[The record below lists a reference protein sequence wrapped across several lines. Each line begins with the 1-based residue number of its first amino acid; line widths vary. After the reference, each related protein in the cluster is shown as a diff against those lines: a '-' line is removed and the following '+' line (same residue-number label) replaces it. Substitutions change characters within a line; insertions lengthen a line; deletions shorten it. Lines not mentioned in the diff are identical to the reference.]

1 MLEAF
6 YAGRGMMSH
15 CNGITEQVRIHKLH
29 GVNKYYINYSDIYS
43 PTGPVMESTR
53 WDSPETGNT
62 WAKERSDAIY
72 NQAGSIYQERQE
84 ARKAVN
90 RQKER

>member
-1 MLEAF
+1 
-6 YAGRGMMSH
+6 
-15 CNGITEQVRIHKLH
+15 
-29 GVNKYYINYSDIYS
+29 
-43 PTGPVMESTR
+43 MESTR

-72 NQAGSIYQERQE
+72 NQVGSIYQERQE

-90 RQKER
+90 RQRER